1 MLIYFFPP
9 FLIQI
14 PSSFFFFADRVL
26 KAYPK
31 TGITGYDFSDGW
43 KPKGGQLDSQF
54 PETELD
60 ILIFDVEAQLN
71 DGCIDT
77 FANWYI
83 AGNRS

>member
-14 PSSFFFFADRVL
+14 PLSLFFPDRVL

-31 TGITGYDFSDGW
+31 TGITGYDFPDGW

-60 ILIFDVEAQLN
+60 MLIFDIEA
-71 DGCIDT
+71 
-77 FANWYI
+77 
-83 AGNRS
+83 